1 MSMELNFEF
10 LKPYVNYLALAFLGL
25 IGLYIKTYV
34 QERAKR
40 KALTQTN
47 KKLLEETEAIKK
59 EHQLDIS
66 KRRYQY
72 ESKKEQYLMF
82 FKLLD
87 KFTNEATLKNQSEL
101 MPILDE
107 FNKNYLN
114 AANQGN
120 KKRET
125 MAVTV
130 MSKKIQKLTF
140 DSYAE
145 LTKLKQ
151 ETNTIRLIASDE
163 ILEKLDLLELSYDKL
178 MEQSDKMMSD
188 LPQLMLTG
196 NQAKINFQQQE
207 LEIKGKVTKSINA
220 DIIKLMRK
228 ELNEI

>member
-1 MSMELNFEF
+1 MNELVEF
-10 LKPYVNYLALAFLGL
+10 LKPYVIYLFFGFISLL
-25 IGLYIKTYV
+25 ILYIRTFV
-34 QERAKR
+34 QESAKVNALKR
-40 KALTQTN
+40 KN
-47 KKLLEETEAIKK
+47 KELVEETESIKK

-72 ESKKEQYLMF
+72 ESKKEQYLVF
-82 FKLLD
+82 FKMLD
-87 KFTNEATLKNQSEL
+87 KFTNEATLKNQSEM
-101 MPILDE
+101 MPILEE

-114 AANQGN
+114 AATQGN
-120 KKRET
+120 KKKENL
-125 MAVTV
+125 AVTV

-151 ETNTIRLIASDE
+151 ETNTIRVIASDQ
-163 ILEKLDLLELSYDKL
+163 ILEKLDLMELSYDKL

-188 LPQLMLTG
+188 LPKLMMIG
-196 NQAKINFQQQE
+196 NQTKINEQQKE
-207 LEIKGKVTKSINA
+207 LEISGKVIQSIKD

>member
-1 MSMELNFEF
+1 MDKLNEF
-10 LKPYVNYLALAFLGL
+10 LEPYVSYLLLGFISLL
-25 IGLYIKTYV
+25 ILYIRTFI
-34 QERAKR
+34 QESAKINALKR
-40 KALTQTN
+40 KNRELV
-47 KKLLEETEAIKK
+47 EETESIKK

-72 ESKKEQYLMF
+72 ESKKEQYLGF

-101 MPILDE
+101 IPILDE

-114 AANQGN
+114 AATRGN
-120 KKRET
+120 KKGEN

-151 ETNTIRLIASDE
+151 ETNTIRLIASDA
-163 ILEKLDLLELSYDKL
+163 ILTKLDLLELSYDRL

-188 LPQLMLTG
+188 LPKLMMTG
-196 NQAKINFQQQE
+196 NQSKINLQQQE
-207 LEIKGKVTKSINA
+207 LEIKGKVTLNIKN
-220 DIIKLMRK
+220 DIIQLMRK

>member
-1 MSMELNFEF
+1 MEIDFEF
-10 LKPYVNYLALAFLGL
+10 LKPYITYLVFAIIGL
-25 IGLYIKTYV
+25 IGLYIKTYF

-40 KALTQTN
+40 KALIQTN
-47 KKLLEETEAIKK
+47 KRLMEETETIKK

-72 ESKKEQYLMF
+72 ESKKEQYLGF

-87 KFTNEATLKNQSEL
+87 KFTNEATLKNQSEM

-114 AANQGN
+114 AATQGN
-120 KKRET
+120 KKKENL
-125 MAVTV
+125 AVTV
-130 MSKKIQKLTF
+130 MSKKIQRLTS

-151 ETNTIRLIASDE
+151 ETNTIRIIASDE
-163 ILEKLDLLELSYDKL
+163 ILQKLDLLELSYDKL
-178 MEQSDKMMSD
+178 MAQSDKMMSD
-188 LPQLMLTG
+188 LPKLMMVG
-196 NQAKINFQQQE
+196 NQSKINQQQKE
-207 LEIKGKVTKSINA
+207 LELSGKVTQSIKD

-228 ELNEI
+228 ELNVI

>member
-1 MSMELNFEF
+1 MNELIEY
-10 LKPYVNYLALAFLGL
+10 LKPYVLYLFFGFIGFLILYVRSFIQESAKINAL
-25 IGLYIKTYV
+25 
-34 QERAKR
+34 KR
-40 KALTQTN
+40 KN
-47 KKLLEETEAIKK
+47 KELVEETELIKK

-72 ESKKEQYLMF
+72 ESKKEQYLSF
-82 FKLLD
+82 FKLLEN
-87 KFTNEATLKNQSEL
+87 FTNEATLKNQSEL

-107 FNKNYLN
+107 FNKNYFN
-114 AANQGN
+114 AVTQGN
-120 KKRET
+120 KKKEN

-130 MSKKIQKLTF
+130 MSKKIQKLSF

-163 ILEKLDLLELSYDKL
+163 ILNKLNLLELSYNKL
-178 MEQSDKMMSD
+178 MVQSDKIMSD
-188 LPQLMLTG
+188 LPKLMLTG
-196 NQAKINFQQQE
+196 NQAKIKLQQE
-207 LEIKGKVTKSINA
+207 ELELKGKVTQNIKD

>member
-1 MSMELNFEF
+1 MELNFEF
-10 LKPYVNYLALAFLGL
+10 LKPYVSYLVLAFIGLLALYL
-25 IGLYIKTYV
+25 KTYI

-40 KALTQTN
+40 KALIQTN
-47 KKLLEETEAIKK
+47 KKLQEETEAIKK
-59 EHQLDIS
+59 DHQLDIS

-72 ESKKEQYLMF
+72 ESKKEQYLAF

-107 FNKNYLN
+107 FNKNYMS
-114 AANQGN
+114 AASQGN
-120 KKRET
+120 KKRENT
-125 MAVTV
+125 AITV
-130 MSKKIQKLTF
+130 LTKKIQKLTF

-163 ILEKLDLLELSYDKL
+163 ILQKLDLLELSYDQL
-178 MEQSDKMMSD
+178 MKQSDKMMSD

-196 NQAKINFQQQE
+196 NQTKINSQQQE
-207 LEIKGKVTKSINA
+207 LELKGKVTKSINA

>member
-1 MSMELNFEF
+1 MNELIDF
-10 LKPYVNYLALAFLGL
+10 LKPFVLYLFFGF
-25 IGLYIKTYV
+25 IGLLILYV
-34 QERAKR
+34 RTFIQESAKINALKR
-40 KALTQTN
+40 KN
-47 KKLLEETEAIKK
+47 KELVEETESIKK
-59 EHQLDIS
+59 DHQLDIS

-72 ESKKEQYLMF
+72 ESKKEQYLGF

-87 KFTNEATLKNQSEL
+87 NFTNEATLKNQSEL

-114 AANQGN
+114 AATQGN
-120 KKRET
+120 KKKENL
-125 MAVTV
+125 AVTV
-130 MSKKIQKLTF
+130 MSKKIQKMTF

-163 ILEKLDLLELSYDKL
+163 ILDKLNLLELSYDKL

-188 LPQLMLTG
+188 LPKLMLTG
-196 NQAKINFQQQE
+196 NQVRIELQQKE
-207 LEIKGKVTKSINA
+207 LELKGKVTQSIKD

>member
-1 MSMELNFEF
+1 MNELIEF
-10 LKPYVNYLALAFLGL
+10 LKPYVLYLFIGF
-25 IGLYIKTYV
+25 IGLLILYV
-34 QERAKR
+34 RTFIQESAKIN
-40 KALTQTN
+40 ALKRRN
-47 KKLLEETEAIKK
+47 KELVEETESIKK

-72 ESKKEQYLMF
+72 ESKKEQYLGF

-114 AANQGN
+114 AATQGN
-120 KKRET
+120 KKKENL
-125 MAVTV
+125 AVTV

-151 ETNTIRLIASDE
+151 ETNTIRLIASDA

-188 LPQLMLTG
+188 LPKLMMTG
-196 NQAKINFQQQE
+196 KQEKIKIQQEE
-207 LEIKGKVTKSINA
+207 LEINGRVTQSIKNE
-220 DIIKLMRK
+220 IIKLMRK

>member
-1 MSMELNFEF
+1 MFDF
-10 LKPYVNYLALAFLGL
+10 LKPYIIYLVFAVIGAVIGVLG
-25 IGLYIKTYV
+25 TYF

-40 KALTQTN
+40 KALIQTN
-47 KKLLEETEAIKK
+47 KRLMEETESIKK

-72 ESKKEQYLMF
+72 ESKKEQYLGF

-87 KFTNEATLKNQSEL
+87 KFTNEATLKNQPEL
-101 MPILDE
+101 MSILDE

-114 AANQGN
+114 PATQGN
-120 KKRET
+120 KKKEN

-140 DSYAE
+140 DSSAE

-163 ILEKLDLLELSYDKL
+163 ILEKLDLFECSYDKL
-178 MEQSDKMMSD
+178 MEQSAKMMSD
-188 LPQLMLTG
+188 LPKLPMAG
-196 NQAKINFQQQE
+196 NQTKISQQQKK
-207 LEIKGKVTKSINA
+207 LEIDAKVTQSIKD

>member
-1 MSMELNFEF
+1 MNELIEF
-10 LKPYVNYLALAFLGL
+10 LKPYVLYLFIGF
-25 IGLYIKTYV
+25 IGLLILYIRTFI
-34 QERAKR
+34 QESAKINALKR
-40 KALTQTN
+40 KN
-47 KKLLEETEAIKK
+47 KELVEETESIKK

-72 ESKKEQYLMF
+72 ESKKEQYLGF

-87 KFTNEATLKNQSEL
+87 KFTNEATLKNQSEFI
-101 MPILDE
+101 PILDE

-114 AANQGN
+114 AASQGN
-120 KKRET
+120 KKKEN

-130 MSKKIQKLTF
+130 MSKKIQKLAF

-151 ETNTIRLIASDE
+151 ETNTIRLIASDA
-163 ILEKLDLLELSYDKL
+163 ILAKLDLLELSYDKL

-188 LPQLMLTG
+188 LPKLMMTG
-196 NQAKINFQQQE
+196 NQGKIKLQQEE
-207 LEIKGKVTKSINA
+207 LEINGKVTQSIKNE
-220 DIIKLMRK
+220 IIKLMRK

>member
-1 MSMELNFEF
+1 MNELIEF
-10 LKPYVNYLALAFLGL
+10 LKPYVLYLFLGF
-25 IGLYIKTYV
+25 IGLLILYLRSFV
-34 QERAKR
+34 QESAKIN
-40 KALTQTN
+40 ALKRRN
-47 KKLLEETEAIKK
+47 KELVEETESIKK
-59 EHQLDIS
+59 DHQLDIS

-72 ESKKEQYLMF
+72 ESKKEQYLDF

-101 MPILDE
+101 MPILEE

-114 AANQGN
+114 AATQGH
-120 KKRET
+120 KKKENL
-125 MAVTV
+125 AVTV

-151 ETNTIRLIASDE
+151 ETNTIRLIASDA
-163 ILEKLDLLELSYDKL
+163 ILEKLDLLESSYDNL
-178 MEQSDKMMSD
+178 MDHSNKMMSD
-188 LPQLMLTG
+188 LPRLMLIG
-196 NQAKINFQQQE
+196 NEAKIKLQQQE
-207 LEIKGKVTKSINA
+207 LEIKGKVTQSIKN